1 MNAQRNPDMDDVVLA
16 QVALNTADM
25 TATLRLYSELFG
37 FDNAG
42 GGVSWGEIAR
52 VQGLQPDAYWMRW
65 WMVGGR
71 PFFQLE
77 LFHHGQ
83 PRQRPL
89 PEDWRPCDY
98 GWVRFGIA
106 VDNFERVV
114 SGLQRRSIA
123 VLGTAG
129 AQGKRRLA
137 FRDPQVG
144 VIVEIMEGAATSC
157 PAIIYAT
164 SSVPDV
170 ARARYLYE
178 EVLGAE
184 IRPLEFLH
192 KPEDE
197 CMWGLAG
204 AQREGFLVRLADSFL
219 EILSY
224 SSPAGRPQPA
234 DHCIVDQGI
243 MNIGLASRNVAAI
256 CALIARVQASG
267 LKITIPVVYGDAA
280 GTYVIEP
287 HFYIELMGI
296 PAHLDKTYGFVPIG
310 RFVAPYAP
318 GEFKAGTPAATE
330 RADNR

>member
-1 MNAQRNPDMDDVVLA
+1 MNARRNPDMDDVVLA

-25 TATLRLYSELFG
+25 VATLRLYSELFG
-37 FDNAG
+37 FDNGG
-42 GGVSWGEIAR
+42 GGVSWGDIAR

-77 LFHHGQ
+77 LFHHGH
-83 PRQRPL
+83 PKQRPL
-89 PEDWRPCDY
+89 PKDWRPSDH

-106 VDNFERVV
+106 VDNFDHVV
-114 SGLQRRSIA
+114 SGLQRRSIP

-129 AQGKRRLA
+129 ANGKRRLA

-144 VIVEIMEGAATSC
+144 VIVEVLEGAATSC

-164 SSVPDV
+164 SSVPDI

-184 IRPLEFLH
+184 IQTLELLH
-192 KPEDE
+192 TPEHE
-197 CMWGLAG
+197 SVWGLAS
-204 AQREGFLVRLADSFL
+204 AQREGFLVRLGECFL
-219 EILSY
+219 EIVSY

-243 MNIGLASRNVAAI
+243 MNVGLGSRNVAAI
-256 CALIARVQASG
+256 RALVARVQAAG
-267 LKITIPVVYGDAA
+267 VKITIPIVYGEAA
-280 GTYVIEP
+280 GTYVVEP
-287 HFYIELMGI
+287 GFYVELMGV
-296 PAHLDKTYGFVPIG
+296 PAHLDKIYGFAPIG
-310 RFVAPYAP
+310 RFVAAYALEETKT
-318 GEFKAGTPAATE
+318 GATAE
-330 RADNR
+330 TES